1 MKNILMMAVVSVF
14 AFIAACA
21 PIPKEAKLELK
32 KGVNCA
38 TADSDLQ
45 ILQSEKVNV
54 AQQMANAVMAATPPG
69 IVIGIL
75 TGTENDKILVATGD
89 YNDMLDKKIAEIKAQ
104 CYK

>member
-1 MKNILMMAVVSVF
+1 MKKVLMVV
-14 AFIAACA
+14 AAIALMVACA
-21 PIPKEAKLELK
+21 PIPKTAKLELK

-38 TADSDLQ
+38 TADSDLR

-69 IVIGIL
+69 LVIGIL

-89 YNDMLDKKIAEIKAQ
+89 YNDMLDKKIAEIKSQ
-104 CYK
+104 CGK